1 MTIWTT
7 TKHKKKIYNID
18 NTKQKLLVLSLTK
31 LSDSP
36 MTYYI
41 LIKVATTNCNTYMS
55 RKLEE
60 PPSKEVLL
68 QQ

>member
-1 MTIWTT
+1 MTILTT
-7 TKHKKKIYNID
+7 TKQKKKIYNID

-41 LIKVATTNCNTYMS
+41 LTKVATTNCNTYMS
-55 RKLEE
+55 RKLQE
-60 PPSKEVLL
+60 PSKEVLL